1 MKLIEFMELLK
12 SASAY
17 VGAQEPTDERYASPT
32 KGIECRVCLTADGD
46 ISAEETAI
54 AVSFFIPPNS

>member
-17 VGAQEPTDERYASPT
+17 VGAQETASERYASPK
-32 KGIECRVCLTADGD
+32 KGIECQVCLTADGD
-46 ISAEETAI
+46 ISAEQTAI
-54 AVSFFIPPNS
+54 VVSFFIPPNS